1 MATYNRFGATT
12 AQLVAMFPG
21 TVSADFGGDAAIQ
34 AVQERIAREIAGAL
48 VPIAYRVLAEDVTL
62 ELVEDYASAGQTSV
76 TVGLVP
82 VVTGTIRL
90 WRFSR
95 DAELRTKPRKGVN
108 ELTVS
113 AIVLATG
120 VVTISDTINLGDKV
134 FASYEIDAEAAAFSW
149 PSVAD
154 AVLHGSAA
162 LLGSRMYTSAE
173 QQEWALVTDYR
184 AKYAGRIG
192 SVGEDGVMRMAREG
206 RWQPDELRTLKWW
219 NEIDTADHSI
229 GSIDLMRG

>member
-1 MATYNRFGATT
+1 MATYNRFGATV

-48 VPIAYRVLAEDVTL
+48 VPIAYRVLAEDVAL
-62 ELVEDYASAGQTSV
+62 ELVEDYASASQTSV

-95 DAELRTKPRKGVN
+95 DAELRTKPRKGVD
-108 ELTVS
+108 ELTFS
-113 AIVLATG
+113 AINLTTG
-120 VVTISDTINLGDKV
+120 VVTISDTIALGDKV

-154 AVLHGSAA
+154 VVLQGTASE
-162 LLGSRMYTSAE
+162 LGSRLFTSAD
-173 QQEWALVTDYR
+173 QQEWALVAEYKEKYR
-184 AKYAGRIG
+184 GRYVVTEG
-192 SVGEDGVMRMAREG
+192 GQLALTREG